1 MGRAGFEWHAG
12 ASKTWQP
19 KHRDG
24 GGVKP
29 RSREAVR
36 LVRALRSTT
45 VPVGMRGGC
54 RCCSRAIA
62 LVCTARDKPAG
73 RADVLALRRRHYLIT
88 RVSNLA
94 HIVRR
99 DSANVPHG
107 KN

>member
-24 GGVKP
+24 GGVNP

-54 RCCSRAIA
+54 RCCTRVIA
-62 LVCTARDKPAG
+62 LVCTWRDKPAVCSG
-73 RADVLALRRRHYLIT
+73 VAAAPLFDHEGEQSCTYCAAR
-88 RVSNLA
+88 
-94 HIVRR
+94 
-99 DSANVPHG
+99 
-107 KN
+107 